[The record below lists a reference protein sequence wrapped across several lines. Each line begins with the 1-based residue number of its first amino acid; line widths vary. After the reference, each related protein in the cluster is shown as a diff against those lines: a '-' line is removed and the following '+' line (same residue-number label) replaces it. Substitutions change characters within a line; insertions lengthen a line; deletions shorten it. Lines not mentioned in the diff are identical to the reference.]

1 MHKAR
6 LAGGAAVVAALAGAI
21 FIYLGHPAA
30 GSDHQDSFT
39 VVNRPGADITDVFVY
54 QAPDNANNVV
64 LQMDVFPLIP
74 HAALGTDAL
83 DPAVLYQFKIDTN
96 GDGVEDQVLQL
107 RPTGAGVNQSID
119 VFGPSAPIVTG
130 TASRVVKKTGTI
142 AFNDRAGSPLP
153 NGIKVF
159 VGDAKDPF
167 FFDLARFFQ
176 ILPDRD
182 YQNQPNPGPPDPGIG
197 FQGFSVG
204 NPSGCATT
212 PSQDFLSSNQFNVIA
227 IVAEMPK
234 SMLGGGRIGVWTTT
248 STTSGH

>member
-1 MHKAR
+1 MQIQRSVAR
-6 LAGGAAVVAALAGAI
+6 FFFPFTFLVLFLTLTFLTAGAA
-21 FIYLGHPAA
+21 
-30 GSDHQDSFT
+30 DHREAPKVDGI
-39 VVNRPGADITDVFVY
+39 PEGDITDVFLFTDPNDASRAVLIMNVNPF
-54 QAPDNANNVV
+54 ATPAENPSFSFSPD
-64 LQMDVFPLIP
+64 L
-74 HAALGTDAL
+74 
-83 DPAVLYQFKIDTN
+83 LYQFKIDTN